1 MVKRIAKSA
10 EEASN
15 NSLSHAIQDGWKAL
29 SEREIEGLKGAGV
42 FFRRQTPGNF
52 MMRLRMSNGLSNAA
66 QFRALAT
73 LSEEFGKGFVDI
85 TTRQQIQLRWF
96 HIKHVPEM
104 WRRLEQVGLV
114 SLQTGLNN
122 IRGVTG
128 CPAAGLTPNELFDAS
143 AVTRHYTETFIRNPE
158 YTNLPRKFKVTIS
171 ACLDNCTS
179 PDSQDVGLVPA
190 IKERAGVEVYGFNVV
205 VGGKQGSGG
214 YTPAQALD
222 VFIPPHDAVSLCG
235 TIALLFRD
243 HGQRQDRKK
252 SRLFF
257 LIQDWGIEKFR
268 RELECRLGHSLLSAG
283 RDARSTTRTDHVG
296 LFRQQQTGFNYVGLV
311 VPTGRLSATQLLG
324 VATLAEHYGSGEI
337 RLTPSQNLII
347 PHIPDHMVGD
357 LTQEPVLQE
366 LRYDP
371 SAFIRG
377 LVSCTGRDYCHYSL
391 IETKQCALDTARHL
405 EKVVGKTAPLT
416 MRWSGCQNGCGNHT
430 TADIGFLGKKVQ
442 RDGKTIEAVDV
453 FVGGRSGP
461 DTRPGTQLLA
471 DVPCEELPQVLEK
484 LIPYMNR

>member
-1 MVKRIAKSA
+1 MTTAA
-10 EEASN
+10 EEAGS
-15 NSLSHAIQDGWKAL
+15 SLSHAIQNGWKSL
-29 SEREIEGLKGAGV
+29 SEHEIEGLKGAGV
-42 FFRRQTPGNF
+42 FFQRQTPGNF

-66 QFRALAT
+66 QFRTLAA

-96 HIKHVPEM
+96 HIEHVPEM
-104 WRRLEQVGLV
+104 WQRLEQVGLV

-143 AVTRHYTETFIRNPE
+143 PVTRHYTEAFLRNPE

-190 IKERAGVEVYGFNVV
+190 IKESAGVEVCGFNVF

-268 RELECRLGHSLLSAG
+268 RELERCLGHSLQSAG
-283 RDARSTTRTDHVG
+283 QDVRSTVRTDHVG
-296 LFRQQQTGFNYVGLV
+296 LFRQRQTGFNYVGLV

-391 IETKQCALDTARHL
+391 IETKQYALDTARHL
-405 EKVVGKTAPLT
+405 EKTVGKTTPLT

-461 DTRPGTQLLA
+461 DTRSGTKLLA
-471 DVPCEELPQVLEK
+471 DVPCKELPQVLEK

>member
-1 MVKRIAKSA
+1 MS
-10 EEASN
+10 
-15 NSLSHAIQDGWKAL
+15 SLSHAIQDGWKAL
-29 SEREIEGLKGAGV
+29 SEHEIEGLKGAGV

-66 QFRALAT
+66 QFRTLAA

-96 HIKHVPEM
+96 HIEHVQEM
-104 WRRLEQVGLV
+104 WQRLGQVGLV

-128 CPAAGLTPNELFDAS
+128 CSAAGLTPGELFDAS
-143 AVTRHYTETFIRNPE
+143 QVTQHYTEAFLRNPE
-158 YTNLPRKFKVTIS
+158 YTHLPRKFKVTIS
-171 ACLDNCTS
+171 ACLDNCTY

-190 IKERAGVEVYGFNVV
+190 VKENDSENGRENGRVESQGFNVF

-222 VFIPPHDAVSLCG
+222 VFIPPQEAVPLCG

-243 HGQRQDRKK
+243 HGQRQDHKK

-268 RELECRLGHSLLSAG
+268 CELEHRFGQPLLSAG
-283 RDARSTTRTDHVG
+283 KDARSTARTDHVG
-296 LFRQQQTGFNYVGLV
+296 LFRQKQTGFNYVGLV
-311 VPTGRLSATQLLG
+311 VPTGRLSAMQLLG
-324 VATLAEHYGSGEI
+324 VAKLAEHYGSGEI
-337 RLTPSQNLII
+337 RLTPSQNLIV
-347 PHIPDHMVGD
+347 PHIPDHMIGD
-357 LTQEPVLQE
+357 LTQESLLQE

-371 SAFIRG
+371 SAFMRG
-377 LVSCTGRDYCHYSL
+377 LVSCTGVDYCHYSL
-391 IETKQCALDTARHL
+391 IETKQRALDTARHL
-405 EKVVGKTAPLT
+405 EKTLGNTTPLT

-461 DTRPGTQLLA
+461 DARPGKKLLE
-471 DVPCEELPQVLEK
+471 DVPCTELPQVLEK
-484 LIPYMNR
+484 LIPYMSR

>member
-1 MVKRIAKSA
+1 MS
-10 EEASN
+10 
-15 NSLSHAIQDGWKAL
+15 SLSHAIQDGWKAL
-29 SEREIEGLKGAGV
+29 SEHEIEGLKGAGV

-66 QFRALAT
+66 QFRTLAA

-96 HIKHVPEM
+96 HIEHVQEM
-104 WRRLEQVGLV
+104 WQRLGQVGLV

-128 CPAAGLTPNELFDAS
+128 CSAAGLTPGELFDAS
-143 AVTRHYTETFIRNPE
+143 QGTQHYTEAFLRNPE

-171 ACLDNCTS
+171 ACLDNCTY

-190 IKERAGVEVYGFNVV
+190 VKENGRENGRVESQGFNVF

-222 VFIPPHDAVSLCG
+222 VFIPPQEAVPLCG

-243 HGQRQDRKK
+243 HGQRQDHKK

-268 RELECRLGHSLLSAG
+268 RELEHRRGQPLLSAG
-283 RDARSTTRTDHVG
+283 KDARSTARTDHVG
-296 LFRQQQTGFNYVGLV
+296 LFRQKQTGFNYVGLV
-311 VPTGRLSATQLLG
+311 VP
-324 VATLAEHYGSGEI
+324 
-337 RLTPSQNLII
+337 
-347 PHIPDHMVGD
+347 HIPDHMIGD
-357 LTQEPVLQE
+357 LTQEPLLQE

-371 SAFIRG
+371 SAFMRG
-377 LVSCTGRDYCHYSL
+377 LVSCTGVDYCHYSL
-391 IETKQCALDTARHL
+391 IETKQRALDTAHHL
-405 EKVVGKTAPLT
+405 EKTLGNTTPLT

-453 FVGGRSGP
+453 FVGVRSGP
-461 DTRPGTQLLA
+461 DARPGRKLLE
-471 DVPCEELPQVLEK
+471 DVPCTELPQVLEK
-484 LIPYMNR
+484 LIPYMSL

>member
-1 MVKRIAKSA
+1 MKRTATAAQGAGISG
-10 EEASN
+10 
-15 NSLSHAIQDGWKAL
+15 LSHAIQDGWKAL
-29 SEREIEGLKGAGV
+29 AEHEIEGLKSAGV

-52 MMRLRMSNGLSNAA
+52 MMRLRMSNGLSSAA
-66 QFRALAT
+66 QFRTLAA
-73 LSEEFGKGFVDI
+73 LSEEFGKGFVDM

-96 HIKHVPEM
+96 HIEHVPEM
-104 WRRLEQVGLV
+104 WQRLEQVGLV

-143 AVTRHYTETFIRNPE
+143 AVTRHYTEAFLRNPE

-190 IKERAGVEVYGFNVV
+190 IKESAGVEVYGFNVF

-222 VFIPPHDAVSLCG
+222 VFIPPHDAVPLCG
-235 TIALLFRD
+235 AIALLFRD
-243 HGQRQDRKK
+243 HGQGRERKK

-268 RELECRLGHSLLSAG
+268 RELERRLGHSLQAAG
-283 RDARSTTRTDHVG
+283 QDARSPAHTDHVG
-296 LFRQQQTGFNYVGLV
+296 LFRQRQTGFNYVGLV
-311 VPTGRLSATQLLG
+311 VPTGRLSATQMRG

-347 PHIPDHMVGD
+347 PHIPDHLVGD
-357 LTQEPVLQE
+357 LTQEPILQA

-371 SAFIRG
+371 SAFMRG

-405 EKVVGKTAPLT
+405 EKTVGKTAPLT

-442 RDGKTIEAVDV
+442 REGKTIEAVDV

-461 DTRPGTQLLA
+461 DARPGRQLLA

>member
-1 MVKRIAKSA
+1 
-10 EEASN
+10 
-15 NSLSHAIQDGWKAL
+15 
-29 SEREIEGLKGAGV
+29 
-42 FFRRQTPGNF
+42 

-66 QFRALAT
+66 QFRTLAA

-96 HIKHVPEM
+96 HIEHVPEM

-143 AVTRHYTETFIRNPE
+143 PVTRHYTEAFLRNPE
-158 YTNLPRKFKVTIS
+158 YTNLPRKFKVTIYPPVWTI
-171 ACLDNCTS
+171 ATS

-190 IKERAGVEVYGFNVV
+190 IKESAGVEVYGFNVV

-214 YTPAQALD
+214 YSRRRRLMSSSRHTTP
-222 VFIPPHDAVSLCG
+222 FPMCG
-235 TIALLFRD
+235 AIALLFRD
-243 HGQRQDRKK
+243 W
-252 SRLFF
+252 SRPTPGPQKGHASYF

-268 RELECRLGHSLLSAG
+268 RELECRFGHALLSAG

-296 LFRQQQTGFNYVGLV
+296 LFRQQQTGDSTTSGSSSQPAGCQQL
-311 VPTGRLSATQLLG
+311 QLLG

-347 PHIPDHMVGD
+347 PHIPDHLVGD

-366 LRYDP
+366 LRYNP
-371 SAFIRG
+371 SAFMRG

-405 EKVVGKTAPLT
+405 EKTVGKTAPLT

-442 RDGKTIEAVDV
+442 RDGKTVEAVDV

-461 DTRPGTQLLA
+461 DARPGTQLLA

-484 LIPYMNR
+484 LIPYMSR

>member
-1 MVKRIAKSA
+1 M
-10 EEASN
+10 
-15 NSLSHAIQDGWKAL
+15 L
-29 SEREIEGLKGAGV
+29 
-42 FFRRQTPGNF
+42 
-52 MMRLRMSNGLSNAA
+52 
-66 QFRALAT
+66 
-73 LSEEFGKGFVDI
+73 
-85 TTRQQIQLRWF
+85 
-96 HIKHVPEM
+96 
-104 WRRLEQVGLV
+104 
-114 SLQTGLNN
+114 
-122 IRGVTG
+122 
-128 CPAAGLTPNELFDAS
+128 
-143 AVTRHYTETFIRNPE
+143 
-158 YTNLPRKFKVTIS
+158 
-171 ACLDNCTS
+171 
-179 PDSQDVGLVPA
+179 
-190 IKERAGVEVYGFNVV
+190 
-205 VGGKQGSGG
+205 GSGG

-222 VFIPPHDAVSLCG
+222 VFIPPHDAISLCG

-283 RDARSTTRTDHVG
+283 RDARRTARTDHVG
-296 LFRQQQTGFNYVGLV
+296 LFRQRQTGFNYIGLV

-324 VATLAEHYGSGEI
+324 VAMLAEHYGSGEI

-347 PHIPDHMVGD
+347 PHIPDRLVGD

-377 LVSCTGRDYCHYSL
+377 LVSCTGRDYCHYSR

-405 EKVVGKTAPLT
+405 EKTVGKTAPLT

-442 RDGKTIEAVDV
+442 RDGKTVEAVDV
-453 FVGGRSGP
+453 FIGGRSGP
-461 DTRPGTQLLA
+461 DARPGTQLLA

>member
-1 MVKRIAKSA
+1 MS
-10 EEASN
+10 
-15 NSLSHAIQDGWKAL
+15 SLSHAIQDGWKAL
-29 SEREIEGLKGAGV
+29 SEHEIEGLKGAGV

-66 QFRALAT
+66 QFRTLAA

-96 HIKHVPEM
+96 HIEHVQEM
-104 WRRLEQVGLV
+104 WQRLGQVGLV

-128 CPAAGLTPNELFDAS
+128 CSAAGLTPGELFDAS
-143 AVTRHYTETFIRNPE
+143 PVTQHYTEAFLRNPE

-171 ACLDNCTS
+171 ACLDNCTY

-190 IKERAGVEVYGFNVV
+190 VKENARENGRENGRVESQGFNTF

-222 VFIPPHDAVSLCG
+222 VFIPPQEAVPLCG

-243 HGQRQDRKK
+243 HGQRQDHNK

-268 RELECRLGHSLLSAG
+268 RELEHRRGQPLLSAG
-283 RDARSTTRTDHVG
+283 KDARSTARTDHVG
-296 LFRQQQTGFNYVGLV
+296 LFRQKQTGFNYVGLV
-311 VPTGRLSATQLLG
+311 VPTGRLSAMQLLG
-324 VATLAEHYGSGEI
+324 VAKLAEHYGRGEI
-337 RLTPSQNLII
+337 RLTPSQNLIVS
-347 PHIPDHMVGD
+347 HIPDHMIGD
-357 LTQEPVLQE
+357 LTQEPLLQE

-371 SAFIRG
+371 SAFMRG
-377 LVSCTGRDYCHYSL
+377 LVSCTGVDYCHYSL
-391 IETKQCALDTARHL
+391 IETKQRALDTARHL
-405 EKVVGKTAPLT
+405 EKTLGNTTPLT

-453 FVGGRSGP
+453 FIGGRSGP
-461 DTRPGTQLLA
+461 DARPGKKLLE
-471 DVPCEELPQVLEK
+471 DVPCTELPQVLEK
-484 LIPYMNR
+484 LIPYMSR

>member
-1 MVKRIAKSA
+1 MKRAAKAAKESGI
-10 EEASN
+10 SG
-15 NSLSHAIQDGWKAL
+15 LSHAIQDGWKAL
-29 SEREIEGLKGAGV
+29 SEHEIEGLKGAGV

-66 QFRALAT
+66 QFRALAA

-96 HIKHVPEM
+96 HIEHVPEM

-143 AVTRHYTETFIRNPE
+143 PVTRHYTEAFLRNPE

-190 IKERAGVEVYGFNVV
+190 IKESAGVEVYGFNVV

-222 VFIPPHDAVSLCG
+222 VFIPPHDTVSLCG
-235 TIALLFRD
+235 AIALLFRD

-252 SRLFF
+252 LRLFF

-296 LFRQQQTGFNYVGLV
+296 LFRQQQTGLNYVGLV
-311 VPTGRLSATQLLG
+311 VPTGRLSAAQLLG

-347 PHIPDHMVGD
+347 PHIPDHLVGG
-357 LTQEPVLQE
+357 LIQEPVLQE

-371 SAFIRG
+371 SAFMRG

-405 EKVVGKTAPLT
+405 EKTVGKTDPLT

-461 DTRPGTQLLA
+461 DARPGTQLLA
-471 DVPCEELPQVLEK
+471 DVPCDELPQVLEK
-484 LIPYMNR
+484 LIPYMSR

>member
-1 MVKRIAKSA
+1 MATA
-10 EEASN
+10 TQEAGLS
-15 NSLSHAIQDGWKAL
+15 SLSHAIQDGWKAL
-29 SEREIEGLKGAGV
+29 PEHEIEGLKGAGV

-66 QFRALAT
+66 QFRTLAA
-73 LSEEFGKGFVDI
+73 LSEEFGKGFVDM

-96 HIKHVPEM
+96 HIEHVPEM
-104 WRRLEQVGLV
+104 WQRLERVGLV

-143 AVTRHYTETFIRNPE
+143 PVTRHYTEAFLRNPE

-171 ACLDNCTS
+171 ACLDNCTA

-190 IKERAGVEVYGFNVV
+190 IKENAGAEVQGFNVF

-222 VFIPPHDAVSLCG
+222 VFIPPHDAVPLCG
-235 TIALLFRD
+235 AIALLFRD
-243 HGQRQDRKK
+243 HGQRRDRKK

-257 LIQDWGIEKFR
+257 LVQDWGIEKFR
-268 RELECRLGHSLLSAG
+268 RELGQRLGRSLLSAG
-283 RDARSTTRTDHVG
+283 QDARNTAQTDHVG
-296 LFRQQQTGFNYVGLV
+296 LFRQRQTGFNYIGLV
-311 VPTGRLSATQLLG
+311 VPTGRLSAPHLLG
-324 VATLAEHYGSGEI
+324 VAALAEHYGTGEI

-347 PHIPDHMVGD
+347 PHIPDHVVGD
-357 LTQEPVLQE
+357 LTQEPLLQE

-371 SAFIRG
+371 SAFMRG

-405 EKVVGKTAPLT
+405 EKTLGKAAPLS

-442 RDGKTIEAVDV
+442 REGKTIEAVDV

-461 DTRPGTQLLA
+461 NARPGTQLLA

>member
-1 MVKRIAKSA
+1 MKRAAKAA
-10 EEASN
+10 EGTGISG
-15 NSLSHAIQDGWKAL
+15 LSHAIQDGWKAL
-29 SEREIEGLKGAGV
+29 AEHEIEGLKGAGV

-52 MMRLRMSNGLSNAA
+52 MMRLRMSNGLSNAD
-66 QFRALAT
+66 QFRALAA

-96 HIKHVPEM
+96 HIEHVPEM
-104 WRRLEQVGLV
+104 WQRLEQVGLV

-128 CPAAGLTPNELFDAS
+128 CPAAGLTPNELFDTS
-143 AVTRHYTETFIRNPE
+143 AVTRQYTKMFLRNPE

-171 ACLDNCTS
+171 TCLDNCTS
-179 PDSQDVGLVPA
+179 PDAQDVGLVPA
-190 IKERAGVEVYGFNVV
+190 IKESTGVGAYGFNVF

-222 VFIPPHDAVSLCG
+222 VFIPPHDAVPLCG
-235 TIALLFRD
+235 AIAILFRD

-268 RELECRLGHSLLSAG
+268 RELECRLGHSLQSAG
-283 RDARSTTRTDHVG
+283 QDARSNTHTDHVG
-296 LFRQQQTGFNYVGLV
+296 LFRQRQTGFNYVGLV

-347 PHIPDHMVGD
+347 PHIPDHMVRD
-357 LTQEPVLQE
+357 LTQEPMLQE

-371 SAFIRG
+371 SAFMRG

-405 EKVVGKTAPLT
+405 EKTAGKTVPLT

-430 TADIGFLGKKVQ
+430 TADIGFLGKKVH

-453 FVGGRSGP
+453 FFGERSGP
-461 DTRPGTQLLA
+461 DARPGAKLLA